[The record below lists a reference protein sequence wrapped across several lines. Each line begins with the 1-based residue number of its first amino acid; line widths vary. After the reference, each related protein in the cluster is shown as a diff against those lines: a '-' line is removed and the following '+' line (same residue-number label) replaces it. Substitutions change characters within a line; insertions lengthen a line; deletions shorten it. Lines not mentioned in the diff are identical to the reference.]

1 MSQIGE
7 GPDPGGIPVE
17 ARKKALTHSNNSGT
31 SVPCAADTSEQTRLF
46 DAPKAAR
53 ASMYA
58 PAGRRRFWWF
68 AYQCALREAHF
79 GRVEAKTAEEAREK
93 ASRRYA
99 RCGGIRIPVR
109 VERVYGEVT

>member
-1 MSQIGE
+1 MSQIGK
-7 GPDPGGIPVE
+7 GPDRGGIPVE
-17 ARKKALTHSNNSGT
+17 ARKKTLAHSSNSET
-31 SVPCAADTSEQTRLF
+31 SLPCAADTGPLF

-68 AYQCALREAHF
+68 AYQCALREAHL